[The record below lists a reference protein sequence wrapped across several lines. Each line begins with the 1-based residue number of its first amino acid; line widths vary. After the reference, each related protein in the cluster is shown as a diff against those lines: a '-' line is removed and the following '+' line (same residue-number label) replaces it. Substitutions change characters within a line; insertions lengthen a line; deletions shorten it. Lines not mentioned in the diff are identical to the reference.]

1 MKTAST
7 SQPAVLIALMANIR
21 VSRQIADDSIGNWE
35 PATGILR
42 GLCVNCDRRY
52 DCTYPKPPSGVWSCD
67 EYV

>member
-7 SQPAVLIALMANIR
+7 SQPAVLVALTNIW
-21 VSRQIADDSIGNWE
+21 VSRQVADDSNGNWE
-35 PATGILR
+35 SSTDILR

-52 DCTYPKPPSGVWSCD
+52 DCTYPKPPGGVWSCD